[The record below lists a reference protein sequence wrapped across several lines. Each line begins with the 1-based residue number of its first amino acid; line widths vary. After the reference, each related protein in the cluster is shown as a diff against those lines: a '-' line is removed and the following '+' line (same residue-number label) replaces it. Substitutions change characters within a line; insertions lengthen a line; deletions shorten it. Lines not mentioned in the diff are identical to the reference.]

1 MWIVRRSTPRALLL
15 TLTVLSAASLL
26 AATPSPTRAL
36 DLEHDLSGDR
46 SGDQTRDTHRNH
58 DHHRRDQVRHAVE
71 AGEIK
76 SLADILQAVQ
86 GKLPGDVA
94 GVEVERD
101 DGRWRYEFRVV
112 DDKGR
117 LYEVTV
123 DARSGEIEKIKEK

>member
-1 MWIVRRSTPRALLL
+1 MWIFRPSASLAMLL
-15 TLTVLSAASLL
+15 TATALTLAVLGAA
-26 AATPSPTRAL
+26 APGPTHARDFAR
-36 DLEHDLSGDR
+36 DNDRDHDR
-46 SGDQTRDTHRNH
+46 
-58 DHHRRDQVRHAVE
+58 HRRDQVRHAVE

-86 GKLPGDVA
+86 GKLPGNVA